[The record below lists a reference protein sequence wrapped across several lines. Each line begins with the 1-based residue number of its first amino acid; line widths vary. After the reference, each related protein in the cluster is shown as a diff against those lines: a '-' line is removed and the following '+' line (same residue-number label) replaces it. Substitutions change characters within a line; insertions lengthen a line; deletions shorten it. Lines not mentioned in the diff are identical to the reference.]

1 MIFNSIKRYEIITF
15 PHFHTYNVNSLAKK
29 KRDEKGKVQITDKRH

>member
-15 PHFHTYNVNSLAKK
+15 PHFHTYNSLAKK
-29 KRDEKGKVQITDKRH
+29 KRDEKGKVQITNKRH